1 VTLQAGNLG
10 TSTSPYT
17 TTVKWFGAELPKG
30 LTLSSDGVL
39 SGTPSTNLMPGTYS
53 LVVQATQTVTTIS
66 GRTKVKT

>member
-1 VTLQAGNLG
+1 MTLQAGNLG